1 MRHTLLIL
9 TAVASII
16 LAGCGG
22 SSTQPV
28 TYEEAEKFSKEIDS
42 SINYKN
48 PKLFTSLI
56 DLKELGKRVQKNSVH
71 KVSGAIE
78 KGIGEGLEK
87 TNMGAEIIKSVRDK
101 GKYELVKHY
110 EKDGA
115 QHLIF
120 RIYSQSGLNYHDYEL
135 VKRNGKVSIA
145 DFYIYTAGETFSS
158 LLGNFLNLM
167 EKPNAGE
174 QDEDYKAMMQ
184 VQQVKQ
190 LMASNPEEAKRLYDG
205 LPDKF
210 RNQKMVRLLGV
221 QLSSNLDN
229 ETYLAQLEDFE
240 KTFPNEPNTHL
251 IMLDAAILS
260 KDYDKA
266 ISHIDK
272 IDELINK
279 DPFLDFYRALMY
291 NLKEDPAKAREHFEA
306 LVKKY
311 PDFETGQIELLANY
325 LEATDYDKA
334 RMVIDDYRK
343 NPDFDKELLSQVL
356 AGYPGYKE

>member
-9 TAVASII
+9 AAFASLIM
-16 LAGCGG
+16 ASCGG
-22 SSTQPV
+22 SSPQPV
-28 TYEEAEKFSKEIDS
+28 TKEDAEKFSKEIDS

-56 DLKELGKRVQKNSVH
+56 DLKELSKRVQKNSVH
-71 KVSGAIE
+71 KISGEIE
-78 KGIGEGLEK
+78 EGIASGLEK
-87 TNMGAEIIKSVRDK
+87 TNMGAEIIKSIQDK
-101 GKYELVKHY
+101 GTYELVKHY
-110 EKDGA
+110 EKDGV
-115 QHLIF
+115 QHLIY

-167 EKPNAGE
+167 DARNISK
-174 QDEDYKAMMQ
+174 QDEDYKAMMK
-184 VQQVKQ
+184 VQEVKQ
-190 LMASNPEEAKRLYDG
+190 LMASNPEEAKRIYDG
-205 LPDKF
+205 LPEKF

-221 QLSSNLDN
+221 QLSANLDN

-240 KTFPNEPNTHL
+240 KTFPDEPNTHL

-291 NLKEDPAKAREHFEA
+291 NLKQEPAKARERLELLA
-306 LVKKY
+306 KNY
-311 PDFETGQIELLANY
+311 PDFEAGQLELLANY
-325 LEATDYDKA
+325 LEAKDYDKA
-334 RMVIDDYRK
+334 KDKIAEYRK
-343 NPDFDKELLSQVL
+343 NAEFDKDLLEQVVS
-356 AGYPGYKE
+356 GYPDYKE